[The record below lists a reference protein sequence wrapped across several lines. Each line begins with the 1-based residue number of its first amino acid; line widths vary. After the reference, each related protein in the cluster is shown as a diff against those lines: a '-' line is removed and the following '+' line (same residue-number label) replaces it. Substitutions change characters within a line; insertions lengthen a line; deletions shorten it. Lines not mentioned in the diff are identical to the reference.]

1 MMLICPKCKNPL
13 IKVDHSY
20 KCENG
25 HCFDIAKRG
34 YVNLVLGSSK
44 GSGDD
49 KEMVR
54 SRTAFLNR
62 GYYANLREY
71 LSNLVTTYGCS
82 TIVDAGCG
90 EGYYTNYLKQQHPFM
105 ELCGFDL
112 SKYAIDEA
120 CKAHAGV
127 TYGVCNIFHLP
138 IADEYCDGV
147 LSVFAPIDE
156 VENKRVLKTGGIFI
170 KVGPGPKHLWELKQ
184 ELYKDVYENEIEN
197 GYDEFELIQEEIL
210 DDKICIN
217 QKEDIWSL
225 FQMTPYYWRTK
236 QELANHLKELDQLT
250 VTTEFHITVYR
261 KK

>member
-1 MMLICPKCKNPL
+1 MLICPKCKKQLVKIN
-13 IKVDHSY
+13 HSY

-54 SRTAFLNR
+54 SRTTFLNQ
-62 GYYANLREY
+62 GYYANLRNRLSELLSEY
-71 LSNLVTTYGCS
+71 PCTKL
-82 TIVDAGCG
+82 VDAGCG
-90 EGYYTNYLKQQHPFM
+90 EGYYTNYLKQHHDHL

-112 SKYAIDEA
+112 SKFAIDEA
-120 CKAHAGV
+120 CKAHSGV

-138 IADEYCDGV
+138 IADEGCDAV
-147 LSVFAPIDE
+147 LSVFAPIDAQ
-156 VENKRVLKTGGIFI
+156 ENHRVLKQDGIFI

-184 ELYKDVYENEIEN
+184 ELYEDVYENEVSNE
-197 GYDEFELIQEEIL
+197 YDDFTLIHEEVLTNTIHV
-210 DDKICIN
+210 DQN
-217 QKEDIWSL
+217 QDLWSL

-236 QELANHLKELDQLT
+236 QETANHLKELSHLD
-250 VTTEFHITVYR
+250 VTTEFHITIYR